1 MKKIIKATALIL
13 SVILVLSVGLTG
25 CKKEA
30 STAYEITPINVSTSF
45 EALMGTESDWLNYNP
60 DRGYRTEMVVFL
72 YDTAEHNPELL
83 DDPRAIC
90 VNDSENDIRKTCDYL
105 MRLYLLPENKLT
117 ISYIFFQ
124 D

>member
-30 STAYEITPINVSTSF
+30 STAYETTPINVSTSF
-45 EALMGTESDWLNYNP
+45 EALTGTESDWLNYNP

-83 DDPRAIC
+83 DDPRAIWSLSIETS
-90 VNDSENDIRKTCDYL
+90 VWRAKWGSVAKSV
-105 MRLYLLPENKLT
+105 P
-117 ISYIFFQ
+117 
-124 D
+124 